1 MRCVG
6 GLKRTL
12 TKDVFKKASS
22 LFQESWSGSMDHA
35 MGMTGPE
42 FQIAKL
48 I

>member
-1 MRCVG
+1 MRCAG
-6 GLKRTL
+6 GMTRTL

-22 LFQESWSGSMDHA
+22 LFQESWSGVMENA
-35 MGMTGPE
+35 IGMTGPE